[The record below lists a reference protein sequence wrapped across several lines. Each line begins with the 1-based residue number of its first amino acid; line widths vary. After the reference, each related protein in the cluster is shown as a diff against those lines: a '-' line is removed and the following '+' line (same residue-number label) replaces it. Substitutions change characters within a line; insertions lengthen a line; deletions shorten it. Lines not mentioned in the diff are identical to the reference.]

1 MKRRPNALDAYLWQ
15 LPRTDE
21 LMRDETSTR
30 VSEVHL
36 SQPISVAIQLS
47 LVDLLKS
54 WGITPSAVSSHSSG
68 EIAAAYAVELLS
80 FREALGIA
88 YHRGDIAHSQLK
100 VAPSGG
106 GMLAAGLSQES
117 AEKYINEAVPGR
129 VVVACINSPNSV
141 TLSGDLEAI
150 DQVASILDKDG
161 VFARKL
167 KVPMAYHSHHM
178 TPMAAKY
185 TDLLQ
190 QVLPASTKNSWNGCL
205 FASPVTGEVV
215 TSAKALGPEHWVH
228 NMTRPVQF
236 SSAFDKMCFSSTE
249 TSAQTAN
256 VDLIVEI
263 GAHSTLAGPIRQVL
277 KERDTKLP
285 YVSCLKRSVNAV
297 ETMQDLACDLLCHGY
312 PVSLSSVNSPIGG
325 TQQKF
330 VADLP
335 TYPWNHTTRFWVE
348 PRASKEQR
356 FKKFP
361 PHELLGTPLNGSN
374 ALTPTWRNFLRLS
387 EIEWLR
393 DHQID
398 STVVLPGAGYI
409 SMAIEAMRLI
419 VDPSEET
426 IQCYRLRDI
435 DIMNALIIP
444 DSESGVETQLC
455 LRRCSERE
463 LDYEG
468 WYQFEL
474 CSLAGGGDAWIE
486 NCKGYVFVETGEVKN
501 TGTPPREE
509 TFFAPGA
516 ETSPIDI
523 EVLFAGLRD
532 RGIYHGP
539 IFQNLID
546 SRAAGDKA
554 VTNFAVSDIA
564 CQEHDYV
571 LHPTTLDSILQAS
584 YSSLPDNVGDDA
596 MVLPR
601 SIRSLNVPKTLKRQ
615 GGEKLRA
622 FTELVKADKRG
633 YTSNITI
640 VSEDASPEDT
650 SFFEL
655 HGFFGQAVPRRAEDA
670 DAEPGI
676 CSKSCWE
683 LDILHNPPASLRDS
697 LVIPLTEKE
706 IEEEKR
712 LSRVSYYFIHDAVT
726 QLEGQEPESWEWH
739 HKRFYTWMKEVVAQG
754 EAGELAPNSRAWS
767 QASQG
772 VKRIL
777 ADELSAGNAA
787 GRLTVR
793 VGQQLASIVRG
804 EIMPLELMMEG
815 DLLNQFYM
823 QHEALRTRSYA
834 HLAKVAELYAVKNPG
849 AKVLEIGAGTGG
861 ATTTILESFG
871 ARGDGTGTLLDHY
884 TFTDISPGFF
894 EAAREKFAPW
904 LGMMDFKKLDI
915 EVDPLA
921 QSFTAGTFDLIVAAS
936 CLHATKSLNRTM
948 EHVRK
953 LLKPGGTLL
962 LIEATSDRLEGQLIF
977 GTLPGW
983 WLGEEPERQNSPN
996 ASLEMWDRVLRKTGF
1011 TGVDFE
1017 ISDYEEVEFQSARV
1031 MLSRTVAKVRESIS
1045 IVVEDETSAL
1055 SPQTWLSELV
1065 DAIQTK
1071 TGVPPALVALDN
1083 VDAFKNTVCIMTAE
1097 MENPFVDGMDET
1109 KFERLKELFN
1119 HCSGLLWLSC
1129 GGLVDSQNPSFS
1141 ATEGLLRTM
1150 RQEDSSK
1157 RWIRLDFE
1165 HDQNPWT
1172 SDKIGHI
1179 VHVIEQSFDNDA
1191 ETIDI
1196 EWEYAVKDSMLHVA
1210 RTYPD
1215 KVQDAAAR
1223 DLKLLPDPEL
1233 QPFHQPGRPLIWETP
1248 ISGSMGLD
1256 PYFVENQIITT
1267 TEVPAGMVEVE
1278 AKAFGLNFREVM
1290 VALGQLDEP
1299 LTGHEC
1305 SGVITGL
1312 GPETERSGLQVG
1324 DRVAALCKG
1333 RIASKGRTHWT
1344 SVVKLPEDV
1353 DMSWENAAS
1362 FPAAYTTAYGSLIQI
1377 AGLQKD
1383 ESVLIHAAAGG
1394 TGQAAVVIAQ
1404 SVGAEVFATCS
1415 TEAKRDLL
1423 VQHYGIKPDHIF
1435 SSRDASFAPELM
1447 AKTEGKGVDVILN
1460 SLSGPLLKLTWDCM
1474 ARFGRFVDM
1483 TKVDIEANRWLQTEP
1498 FTRCATYSSFDLL
1511 QLTEYRG
1518 SMTHKALVE
1527 SLRICQDRGATPV
1540 YPITPYSISD
1550 MAVAMRQMQ
1559 GGAHMGK
1566 LVLVPRDGDTV
1577 KVSAEIS
1584 SSYFENTM
1592 RLMTLFKTGC
1602 HSPGGSLTR

>member
-1 MKRRPNALDAYLWQ
+1 
-15 LPRTDE
+15 
-21 LMRDETSTR
+21 MRDESSTR
-30 VSEVHL
+30 VSEINL
-36 SQPISVAIQLS
+36 SQPISAAIQLA

-54 WGITPSAVSSHSSG
+54 WGITPTAVTSHSSG
-68 EIAAAYAVELLS
+68 EIAAAYAVEVLTLK
-80 FREALGIA
+80 EALGVA
-88 YHRGDIAHSQLK
+88 YHRGDLAHKQLK
-100 VAPSGG
+100 TGAAAG

-117 AEKYINEAVPGR
+117 AESYIAEIAPGR
-129 VVVACINSPNSV
+129 VVVACVNSSKSV
-141 TLSGDLEAI
+141 TLSGDLDALDEMT
-150 DQVASILDKDG
+150 SRLDKDG

-167 KVPMAYHSHHM
+167 KVPMAYHSHYM
-178 TPMAAKY
+178 TPMAAEY
-185 TDLLQ
+185 TDRLLEL
-190 QVLPASTKNSWNGCL
+190 LPAPSQNRWTGCL
-205 FASPVTGEVV
+205 FTSPVTGGVV
-215 TSAKALGPEHWVH
+215 TTAKALDPEHWVH
-228 NMTRPVQF
+228 NLRKPVQF
-236 SSAFDKMCFSSTE
+236 SSAFERMCFSPTE
-249 TSAQTAN
+249 NSVQTAN
-256 VDLIVEI
+256 VDLIIEI

-277 KERDTKLP
+277 QARSTKLP
-285 YVSCLKRSVNAV
+285 YVSCLKRSVNAI

-312 PVSLSSVNSPIGG
+312 PVNLSAVNSPVGG
-325 TQQKF
+325 SKQEF
-330 VADLP
+330 VTDLP
-335 TYPWNHTTRFWVE
+335 TYPWNHTTQFWVE
-348 PRASKEQR
+348 PRVSKEQR

-419 VDPSEET
+419 VDPSEIT
-426 IQCYRLRDI
+426 IQGYRLRDI

-444 DSESGVETQLC
+444 DSEFGVETQLC
-455 LRRCSERE
+455 LRRCSDKE

-486 NCKGYVFVETGEVKN
+486 NCKGYVFVETGEAKK
-501 TGTPPREE
+501 TQLAPQEE
-509 TFFAPGA
+509 TFFASDA

-523 EVLFAGLRD
+523 EVLFSGLRD

-546 SRAAGDKA
+546 SRAAGERA
-554 VTNFAVSDIA
+554 VTNFAVSEIA

-584 YSSLPDNVGDDA
+584 FSSLPDNVGGDS

-601 SIRSLNVPKTLKRQ
+601 SIRNLNVPKTLKRQ

-640 VSEDASPEDT
+640 VSADSSPEDT
-650 SFFEL
+650 SFLEL
-655 HGFFGQAVPRRAEDA
+655 HGFFGQAVPRRAEDG
-670 DAEPGI
+670 DSQPGI

-683 LDILHNPPASLRDS
+683 LDILHNPPASLRES
-697 LVIPLTEKE
+697 LVIPLTEHE

-712 LSRVSYYFIHDAVT
+712 LSKVSYYFIHDAVVE
-726 QLEGQEPESWEWH
+726 LEGQEAESWEWH

-754 EAGELAPNSRAWS
+754 EAGALAPNSQTWS
-767 QASQG
+767 RASQG

-793 VGQQLASIVRG
+793 VGQNLARIVRG

-823 QHEALRTRSYA
+823 QHEALKTRSYA

-861 ATTTILESFG
+861 ATTTVLEAFG

-894 EAAREKFAPW
+894 EAAREKFAQW

-936 CLHATKSLNRTM
+936 CLHATKSLDRTM
-948 EHVRK
+948 KHVRR

-962 LIEATSDRLEGQLIF
+962 LIEATADRLEGQLIF

-996 ASLEMWDRVLRKTGF
+996 ASLEMWDRVLRETGF
-1011 TGVDFE
+1011 TGIDFE
-1017 ISDYEEVEFQSARV
+1017 ISDYEEPEFQSARV
-1031 MLSRTVAKVRESIS
+1031 MLSRNVAKVQEPIS
-1045 IVVEDETSAL
+1045 IVVEDEATL
-1055 SPQTWLSELV
+1055 STQPWLSDLV
-1065 DAIQTK
+1065 EAIQVRI
-1071 TGVPPALVALDN
+1071 GVAPKVVALDN
-1083 VDAFKNTVCIMTAE
+1083 VNAFKNTVCIMTVE
-1097 MENPFVDGMDET
+1097 MKNAFVDGMDET
-1109 KFERLKELFN
+1109 KFEKLKELFN
-1119 HCSGLLWLSC
+1119 HCNGLLWLSC
-1129 GGLVDSQNPSFS
+1129 GGLVDSQDPSFS

-1165 HDQNPWT
+1165 HDESPWT

-1179 VHVIEQSFDNDA
+1179 IHVIEQSFDTDA
-1191 ETIDI
+1191 QTTDI

-1210 RTYPD
+1210 RTFPD

-1223 DLKLLPDPEL
+1223 DLKVLPDPEL
-1233 QPFHQPGRPLIWETP
+1233 QPFHQPERPLIWETP
-1248 ISGSMGLD
+1248 TSGSMGLD
-1256 PYFVENQIITT
+1256 PYFVENKVITT

-1290 VALGQLDEP
+1290 VALGQLEEP

-1312 GPETERSGLQVG
+1312 GSGTEESGLQIG

-1333 RIASKGRTHWT
+1333 RIASKGRTYWT
-1344 SVVKLPEDV
+1344 SVVKLPV
-1353 DMSWENAAS
+1353 DMEMSWEDAAS
-1362 FPAAYTTAYGSLIQI
+1362 FPAAYTTAYGSLIHI
-1377 AGLQKD
+1377 AGLQKG

-1404 SVGAEVFATCS
+1404 NVGAEVFATCS

-1423 VQHYGIKPDHIF
+1423 VTQYGIEPDHIF
-1435 SSRDASFAPELM
+1435 SSRDVSFASELM
-1447 AKTEGKGVDVILN
+1447 LKTKGKGVDVILN
-1460 SLSGPLLKLTWDCM
+1460 SLSGSLLKATWDCM

-1483 TKVDIEANRWLQTEP
+1483 TKVDIEANRWLETAP
-1498 FTRCATYSSFDLL
+1498 FTRCATYASFDLL

-1518 SMTHKALVE
+1518 DMTQKALVE
-1527 SLRICQDRGATPV
+1527 SLRICQERGTSPV
-1540 YPITPYSISD
+1540 YPVTPFSISE
-1550 MAVAMRQMQ
+1550 MAAAMRQMQ

-1566 LVLVPRDGDTV
+1566 LVLIPRYGDNV
-1577 KVSAEIS
+1577 KVSIHPH
-1584 SSYFENTM
+1584 
-1592 RLMTLFKTGC
+1592 LF
-1602 HSPGGSLTR
+1602 HLEH